1 MLRLAVQF
9 TFLPDPVDM
18 GFVGTG
24 SAVGAV
30 LAGLVAYVSGLTL
43 EETATQ
49 AGNGAVAVGTAAMA
63 IWVLGML
70 GLQLGE

>member
-1 MLRLAVQF
+1 MLRLAVEF

-24 SAVGAV
+24 SAVGGV
-30 LAGLVAYVSGLTL
+30 VGGLLAYVSGFTL

-49 AGNGAVAVGTAAMA
+49 AGNGALAIGTVACV
-63 IWVLGML
+63 IWVMGMF
-70 GLQLGE
+70 GLQLGQ